1 MKLGH
6 LLFPILFFAILIS
19 GAVWVMR
26 TVEEVSRTTV
36 SPTVYLDANG
46 RDLNVTA
53 EMVGSTREKAH
64 QAFGRFGD
72 LLVVNEI
79 LSVEEQENLQQ
90 ILQLG
95 EAHWGEENWAPAFYS
110 FERVLNELN
119 PLIDEGLGQER
130 ATEMEARYTEFS
142 QSLSSEIILVESTY
156 LQAIE
161 MANEG
166 YNALI
171 SKDWIV
177 AIQTFA
183 KALDTLN
190 LVKAQSS
197 EILNN
202 KFNEAYDQFEQ
213 GNLDKASALFN
224 DVLTAI
230 PDSEDAMA
238 GLQLIETE
246 RSRETE
252 LLESELVLEPDEE
265 LAVSVPEETDTN
277 MELTNYPLI
286 VEADRHYERR
296 ELKESLKLYFEVRAK
311 APGLPGLD
319 ERIFRARKA
328 LRNEEVT
335 RLMDRAAILADLG
348 QWDTAVKTY
357 RHILNVDPVHRE
369 ARIGWEEALIQLVG
383 KKQVEQYR
391 ALLKH
396 HLEAR
401 EFIHARSVMIE
412 AQNVLQNRK
421 DFDEHFLTL
430 STQLESQLKPLEV
443 TVESDGETWVCIPGK
458 LAPEQ
463 FKEKRIT
470 IFPGNLNLI
479 GWRKG
484 FESSRVSLAFNLE
497 DAPES
502 VSIECQARIKKVS
515 YSKKAWEERVNEALR
530 AHHLE
535 DLLVDTEGF
544 IDWFQSEPKANMSLS
559 NDSQVATWDESF
571 YTNLYTA
578 LTQEA
583 GRKTELID
591 LEARGQYLQV
601 PVVLSRQET
610 IELGQYLASLD

>member
-1 MKLGH
+1 
-6 LLFPILFFAILIS
+6 
-19 GAVWVMR
+19 
-26 TVEEVSRTTV
+26 
-36 SPTVYLDANG
+36 
-46 RDLNVTA
+46 
-53 EMVGSTREKAH
+53 
-64 QAFGRFGD
+64 
-72 LLVVNEI
+72 
-79 LSVEEQENLQQ
+79 
-90 ILQLG
+90 
-95 EAHWGEENWAPAFYS
+95 
-110 FERVLNELN
+110 
-119 PLIDEGLGQER
+119 
-130 ATEMEARYTEFS
+130 
-142 QSLSSEIILVESTY
+142 
-156 LQAIE
+156 
-161 MANEG
+161 
-166 YNALI
+166 
-171 SKDWIV
+171 
-177 AIQTFA
+177 
-183 KALDTLN
+183 
-190 LVKAQSS
+190 
-197 EILNN
+197 
-202 KFNEAYDQFEQ
+202 
-213 GNLDKASALFN
+213 
-224 DVLTAI
+224 
-230 PDSEDAMA
+230 
-238 GLQLIETE
+238 
-246 RSRETE
+246 
-252 LLESELVLEPDEE
+252 
-265 LAVSVPEETDTN
+265 
-277 MELTNYPLI
+277 
-286 VEADRHYERR
+286 
-296 ELKESLKLYFEVRAK
+296 
-311 APGLPGLD
+311 
-319 ERIFRARKA
+319 
-328 LRNEEVT
+328 
-335 RLMDRAAILADLG
+335 
-348 QWDTAVKTY
+348 
-357 RHILNVDPVHRE
+357 
-369 ARIGWEEALIQLVG
+369 
-383 KKQVEQYR
+383 
-391 ALLKH
+391 
-396 HLEAR
+396 
-401 EFIHARSVMIE
+401 MIE

-530 AHHLE
+530 AHNLE